1 MQEVLNPPA
10 ENKTE
15 IMHGETIFRVGDRVM
30 HTVNNYKQE
39 WVKNHEDGKGIFNGD
54 IGKIVEI
61 NKFNR
66 EVTVELEDGRV
77 TIYPVSELSA
87 LTLSYAITVHKSQG
101 CEFDAVVIPVVSGA
115 YMIMT
120 RNLLYTAVTR
130 AKRLVMLVGKQ
141 ENIQKMVS
149 NTFTKKRN
157 SCLNKYLQYFKDM
170 AY

>member
-1 MQEVLNPPA
+1 MCKYFSTL
-10 ENKTE
+10 
-15 IMHGETIFRVGDRVM
+15 
-30 HTVNNYKQE
+30 Y
-39 WVKNHEDGKGIFNGD
+39 
-54 IGKIVEI
+54 IGKIIEI